1 MANRASRAGTI
12 NLEAAAGQLSDTR
25 LQAQCRQDLPH
36 LVWLL
41 LLKAFQYEGH
51 FPEHK
56 NDLPSAV
63 VAHVAA
69 QVGKCLAEAAC
80 RYSGAARPHVRH
92 VDYQGRPGEVTCIL
106 ALARVRVIA
115 LAKTVRVD
123 QGAGGVY
130 DTRRLFMVSTTC

>member
-1 MANRASRAGTI
+1 MPRAGR
-12 NLEAAAGQLSDTR
+12 AAAEPIEHWTLTVDDLGLLERKTGHTR
-25 LQAQCRQDLPH
+25 LGFA
-36 LVWLL
+36 L
-41 LLKAFQYEGH
+41 LLKAFQYEGR

-69 QVGKCLAEAAC
+69 QVGTCLAEAAR

-130 DTRRLFMVSTTC
+130 DTRRFFMVSTTG